1 MYNVTVSRHNE
12 ASVAAGRIVRVFVP
26 GPSQITPAKGSFL
39 RKVSGK
45 GMKAGIGDH
54 MQAQFQGQMGL
65 PVQSL
70 AVYRAGALRV
80 TNGVN
85 LGEALS
91 NATELELADAYHLRK
106 HANRGR
112 LSVNV
117 NGDKLSVSK
126 GTELGAEGHDLHLDC
141 IATFMAGS
149 GNTIEVL
156 VLVETDANGLIED
169 TFFLPFA
176 PLQPDVEY
184 VLVKVDED
192 TARTRLADVACVAF
206 TRGTRI
212 TLANGIQK
220 PIEDLAVGDRV
231 LTRDHGPQEVRW
243 IGSQTVRATG
253 AFAPI
258 VIREGALNNAHDL
271 VVSPNHRIFIYQRHD
286 AVRAG
291 RAEVLVKA
299 KLLVNGQN
307 VIQAEGGFVDYFQ
320 LLFDTHEIIYAE
332 GIAAESMFVDGRV
345 KPFLPEDVQ
354 ARIAS
359 EHVYAET
366 PRAFELRD
374 GMLEPSV
381 AAEVLRSAS
390 GN

>member
-1 MYNVTVSRHNE
+1 
-12 ASVAAGRIVRVFVP
+12 
-26 GPSQITPAKGSFL
+26 
-39 RKVSGK
+39 
-45 GMKAGIGDH
+45 
-54 MQAQFQGQMGL
+54 MQARMDGQTGL

-70 AVYRAGALRV
+70 AVYRASALRV

-85 LGEALS
+85 LGEPLA
-91 NATELELADAYHLRK
+91 NAAELELADVYELRK
-106 HANRGR
+106 QAIRER
-112 LSVNV
+112 LTVNV
-117 NGDKLSVSK
+117 DGDKLRVAEGS
-126 GTELGAEGHDLHLDC
+126 ELGAPGHDLHLDC
-141 IATFMAGS
+141 VATFMAGS

-156 VLVETDANGLIED
+156 LLVETDAGGLIEG
-169 TFFLPFA
+169 TYFLPFA
-176 PLQPDVEY
+176 AMQPDVEY
-184 VLVKVDED
+184 VLVKLDEN
-192 TARTRLADVACVAF
+192 TVRTRLSDVACVAF

-212 TLANGIQK
+212 TLANGMQK
-220 PIEDLAVGDRV
+220 PIEELTVGDRV

-243 IGSQTVRATG
+243 IGCQTVRATG

-258 VIREGALNNAHDL
+258 VIKEGALNNAHDL
-271 VVSPNHRIFIYQRHD
+271 IVSPNHRIFIYQRRD
-286 AVRAG
+286 AVHAG

-307 VIQAEGGFVDYFQ
+307 VIQSEGGFVDYFQ

-359 EHVYAET
+359 EHAYAET

-381 AAEVLRSAS
+381 AADVLRSAS
-390 GN
+390 GS